1 MATSQKD
8 VIELRSEE
16 VQEIMGQ
23 VPSWILRWGITL
35 VGVITAGLILGS
47 YFFKYPDT
55 LTAEVKVT
63 TLSPPIELYSRATGK
78 LEIMEVNHHQLVEEG
93 EVLAVVESTADFKDV
108 ETVKEALHR
117 WQQGMLDN
125 EEIYGLLCN
134 RRLRLGDIQTSFANY
149 LTALNKEIRYNAE
162 HYYPRK
168 IALKTKQ
175 QGKRKDIEAVKAKE
189 MRLHRLQSDISLIM
203 FQRDSILF
211 SQKLLSEEEYNIAEQ
226 NYLQSREMAV
236 GDAITLQQMQMERLA
251 DNETMLELRQQYW
264 QERSE
269 VTLSLTSSTEQLE
282 NAIRAY
288 ENTYVLRTPVAGA
301 VNMMGNWKKNQV
313 VNSGELMIIVLPVA
327 QPISVGRAKLPA
339 TGAGK
344 VRIGQK
350 VKTMITNFP
359 ATEYGYVSGIVT
371 SVSSIPDKDSNY
383 YLEITFPQ
391 GLLTNYGKVL
401 PQTKEMVGTAEIII
415 KDKRLIED
423 FIQPIEW
430 LMRE

>member
-1 MATSQKD
+1 
-8 VIELRSEE
+8 
-16 VQEIMGQ
+16 
-23 VPSWILRWGITL
+23 
-35 VGVITAGLILGS
+35 
-47 YFFKYPDT
+47 
-55 LTAEVKVT
+55 
-63 TLSPPIELYSRATGK
+63 
-78 LEIMEVNHHQLVEEG
+78 MEVNHHQHVEEG
-93 EVLAVVESTADFKDV
+93 AVLAVVESTADFKDV
-108 ETVKEALHR
+108 ETVEEAFHR
-117 WQQGMLDN
+117 WQQGMLGN

-134 RRLRLGDIQTSFANY
+134 RRLRLGDLQTSFAAY
-149 LTALNKEIRYNAE
+149 LTALNKEIHYKAE
-162 HYYPRK
+162 HYYPKK

-175 QGKRKDIEAVKAKE
+175 QGRRKGIEAVKAKE
-189 MRLHRLQSDISLIM
+189 MRLHRLQSDISLVM

-211 SQKLLSEEEYNIAEQ
+211 SQKLISEEEYNIAEQ
-226 NYLQSREMAV
+226 NYLQSREIAV
-236 GDAITLQQMQMERLA
+236 GDAVTLQQLQMERLA
-251 DNETMLELRQQYW
+251 DNETMLELQQQYW

-269 VTLSLTSSTEQLE
+269 VTLSLASSTEQLE

-288 ENTYVLRTPVAGA
+288 ENTYVLRTPVTGA
-301 VNMMGNWKKNQV
+301 VNMMGNWKKNQA
-313 VNSGELMIIVLPVA
+313 VNSGDLMMIVLPITK
-327 QPISVGRAKLPA
+327 PISVGRAKLPA

-350 VKTMITNFP
+350 VKTMITNYP

-383 YLEITFPQ
+383 YLEIAFPQ

-430 LMRE
+430 FMRE